1 MLRRREFLAVV
12 SAAMAGPGMAQPSP
26 ASGPASEPA
35 GGWTVG
41 AVIDRILKEIP
52 GPAPGETVDT
62 LKAGSRDQLVKGIAT
77 TFMATCDVIERAAAG
92 GANLIIT
99 HEPTFYNHR
108 DQTDWLAEDPV
119 YRRKVA
125 LLEEKGMAI
134 WRFHDF
140 WHRWRP
146 DPMNHGLIQDFGWTG
161 TAVNDTEGLC
171 RIPEIPL
178 GILAARLRD
187 RLGLRYVRVVG
198 RLEQPCSLIGLLPGA
213 WGGGPQIGFLREHN
227 PDVLVV
233 GEISE
238 WETNVYLVDANWAG
252 MARGLII
259 LGHVNTEEPGM
270 RFLAEWL
277 GPRFPHL
284 NIRHVPMTDPFHYL

>member
-1 MLRRREFLAVV
+1 MLCRREFFAVV
-12 SAAMAGPGMAQPSP
+12 SAAMAAGGRP
-26 ASGPASEPA
+26 APAEAPQPA

-41 AVIDRILKEIP
+41 AVIDRILEHIP
-52 GPAPGETVDT
+52 GPAPSDTVDT
-62 LKAGSRDQLVKGIAT
+62 LKTGSRDQAVKGIAT
-77 TFMATCDVIERAAAG
+77 TFMATCDVIERAAAA

-108 DQTDWLAEDPV
+108 DHTDWLAGDPV
-119 YRRKVA
+119 YRRKTA
-125 LLEEKGMAI
+125 LLEEKGMAV

-140 WHRWRP
+140 WHRWTP
-146 DPMNHGLIQDFGWTG
+146 DPMNHGLIQDFGWSEA
-161 TAVNDTEGLC
+161 AVNDSEGLC
-171 RIPEIPL
+171 RIPEVPL
-178 GILAARLRD
+178 GSLATRLRD

-198 RLEQPCSLIGLLPGA
+198 RLDQPCSLVGLLPGA
-213 WGGGPQIGFLREHN
+213 WGGGPQINFLRQHN

-277 GPRFPHL
+277 TPRFPEL
-284 NIRHVPMTDPFHYL
+284 SIQHVPMQDPFHYL